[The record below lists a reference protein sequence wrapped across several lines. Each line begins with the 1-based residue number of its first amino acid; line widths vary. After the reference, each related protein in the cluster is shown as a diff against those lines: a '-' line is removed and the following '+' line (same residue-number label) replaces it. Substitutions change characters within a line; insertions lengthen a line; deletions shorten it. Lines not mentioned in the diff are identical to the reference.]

1 MYILFLIYLF
11 PPILA
16 PSWKVPVRTAYV
28 FVQIFFLAIFKWQHF
43 VLQFPNRCYKAS
55 SSFSSHY
62 SVGHGEFSA
71 ADGGGAGDFDYSN
84 AKAPKTGKINSK
96 PTFNSGCNMPLKA
109 HQVVWGVSVDSCQIS
124 LEMFIKVQ
132 LWALAR
138 PLCYLGLCLGL
149 LSCWKINLYPGWV
162 PLEQVINKS
171 VSILLHLSFH
181 PPWLVSLFLLLKKT
195 HSMMLPPSCFT
206 AGMVYIVF
214 SDVRTSYPGGQK
226 HYSMLTANR

>member
-1 MYILFLIYLF
+1 MYILFLIYL
-11 PPILA
+11 PP
-16 PSWKVPVRTAYV
+16 PSWHQVERFLLDLCFCSDIFSWPFLNGNILFYNFQTGVTRLLVV
-28 FVQIFFLAIFKWQHF
+28 F
-43 VLQFPNRCYKAS
+43 P
-55 SSFSSHY
+55 SHY
-62 SVGHGEFSA
+62 SLGHGEFSA

-149 LSCWKINLYPGWV
+149 LSCWKINLHPGWV

-181 PPWLVSLFLLLKKT
+181 PP
-195 HSMMLPPSCFT
+195 
-206 AGMVYIVF
+206 
-214 SDVRTSYPGGQK
+214 
-226 HYSMLTANR
+226 

>member
-71 ADGGGAGDFDYSN
+71 ADGGGAGEN

-149 LSCWKINLYPGWV
+149 LSCWKINLHPGWV

-226 HYSMLTANR
+226 HYSILMANR